1 MFDPREAARKII
13 EDIRDTLK
21 GVDDCIVA
29 AVSGGVDSTT
39 ASALTYL
46 ALGDRVHPI
55 FIDTG
60 FMRKNEPQ
68 LVRESLRDIM
78 PLEIYNYSERFYS
91 ELLNKDDAEVKRKI
105 FREVFYRVLD
115 EVLAKLECG
124 YMVQGTIA
132 PDWIETLGG
141 IKTQHNIIGD
151 LNIFRRRV
159 KVIEP
164 LRNLY
169 KDQVRLIAREIGLP
183 EKIWRRQPFP
193 GPGLLI
199 RTVGRLELD
208 KLNIVREATDI
219 VEEILREYSPSQYFA
234 AAWEDAY
241 LDNGVASLDSGI
253 EYRVF
258 KARATGVRGDSRVY
272 SHMVLVTGLS
282 GSHDLYDLYS
292 LYKRFEDKPYS
303 RSILNI
309 APSEHGDGQG
319 YFISIRSVDTVD
331 FMTAEVTRIDMGVLE
346 EISERLLRIK
356 GVAGV
361 GFDITPKPPATI
373 EYE

>member
-105 FREVFYRVLD
+105 FRGVFYRVLD
-115 EVLAKLECG
+115 EVLARLECG

-241 LDNGVASLDSGI
+241 LDNSIASLDSGI

>member
-68 LVRESLRDIM
+68 LVRELLRDIM

-105 FREVFYRVLD
+105 FRGVFYRVLD
-115 EVLAKLECG
+115 EVLARLECG

-241 LDNGVASLDSGI
+241 LDNSIASLDSGI

>member
-241 LDNGVASLDSGI
+241 LDNSIASLDSGI

-309 APSEHGDGQG
+309 APSEHGGGQG

>member
-282 GSHDLYDLYS
+282 GSHDLYS

-309 APSEHGDGQG
+309 APSEHGGGQG

>member
-309 APSEHGDGQG
+309 APSEHGGGQG